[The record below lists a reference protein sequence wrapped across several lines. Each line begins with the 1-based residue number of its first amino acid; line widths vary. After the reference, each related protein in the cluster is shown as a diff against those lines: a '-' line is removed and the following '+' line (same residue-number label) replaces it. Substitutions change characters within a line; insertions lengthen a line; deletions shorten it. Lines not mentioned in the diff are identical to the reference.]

1 MVGCDSHT
9 RWLGRILTDAILL
22 NGVGDCD
29 GYVRRK
35 VGAYIK
41 KNKKKNKNII
51 KNIDVVGIKVFGEGH
66 IPKKWTLLNCR
77 QL

>member
-1 MVGCDSHT
+1 
-9 RWLGRILTDAILL
+9 LL

-41 KNKKKNKNII
+41 KYNKKIIKNNKKIIKNII
-51 KNIDVVGIKVFGEGH
+51 KNINVVGIKVFGGGAYT
-66 IPKKWTLLNCR
+66 KKMDAT
-77 QL
+77 